1 MSTQKNEPMKKTEM
15 KEIAQHNHVVGAKQ
29 IRKAFARGTVKSVF
43 LAKNADPSITE
54 PLALLCRDN
63 AIECIWVKSMADLGA
78 ACGIEVRAA
87 AAAIVA

>member
-1 MSTQKNEPMKKTEM
+1 MSTQKSDQKKLTEM
-15 KEIAQHNHVVGAKQ
+15 KEIALHNHVVGAKQ

-43 LAKNADPSITE
+43 LAKNADPGITE
-54 PLALLCRDN
+54 PLALLCQDN
-63 AIECIWVKSMADLGA
+63 QIECVWVKSMTDLGA